1 MSSSRS
7 ARGLRVVPS
16 TPAHGSQADSD
27 AADPRR
33 EEVERALARFRD
45 LLPPEAL
52 DALRE
57 EMLDFAMTHPE
68 MKELWS
74 RARPRPIPDSSGVVT
89 KEEGK

>member
-7 ARGLRVVPS
+7 ARGLRVVS
-16 TPAHGSQADSD
+16 SAPAHDPRADS
-27 AADPRR
+27 AASDPRR
-33 EEVERALARFRD
+33 DEVERALARFRD
-45 LLPPEAL
+45 LLPPDAL

-57 EMLDFAMTHPE
+57 EMLDFATTHPE

-74 RARPRPIPDSSGVVT
+74 CARPRPIPDSSGVVT